1 MRKEAET
8 HVGRGKLL
16 LHAWRKR
23 GDDSAGKEE
32 EETDSPAM
40 EE

>member
-1 MRKEAET
+1 MREEAER

-16 LHAWRKR
+16 LCAWRKR
-23 GDDSAGKEE
+23 GKNSAGKEE
-32 EETDSPAM
+32 KEADSPAM

>member
-1 MRKEAET
+1 MRESAET

>member
-1 MRKEAET
+1 MREGAET

-23 GDDSAGKEE
+23 GEDSAGKEE